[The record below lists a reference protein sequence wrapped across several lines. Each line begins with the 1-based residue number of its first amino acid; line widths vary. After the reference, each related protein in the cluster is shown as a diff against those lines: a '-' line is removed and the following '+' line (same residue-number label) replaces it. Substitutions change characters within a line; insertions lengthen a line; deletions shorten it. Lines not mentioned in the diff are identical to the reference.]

1 MAPVLH
7 FQMHADEDPHDA
19 VPVDVVHWG
28 EEEVDTH
35 PNCALCDATFLGSA
49 SIVSLVDAGE
59 TVSHLPALA
68 PERVALPIV
77 GITLDRGPPLHL
89 G

>member
-7 FQMHADEDPHDA
+7 FQMHTDQDPRDA

-28 EEEVDTH
+28 EEEVETL
-35 PNCALCDATFLGSA
+35 NCALCSATFLGSA
-49 SIVSLVDAGE
+49 SVTSLIDAGE
-59 TVSHLPALA
+59 AIRHLPALV
-68 PERVALPIV
+68 PERVALLIV